1 MQLKANEAMA
11 QWRKK
16 ILICGGAGFIGSN
29 FVRHI
34 YELYPSYQIFNLD
47 LLTYC
52 GNRKNLADIESA
64 GAGKTEEDSRYV
76 FLQGD
81 ICDKELLDL
90 LITTHRFD
98 IIVNFAAE
106 SHVDRSLYS
115 SYDFIRT
122 NVLGVHNL
130 IDACRRHGVPRFVQV
145 STDEVYG
152 DVREGFSSETA
163 PLHASSP
170 YSASKAGA
178 DVFIKSYMRSHNL
191 PAVIVRGSNNYG
203 PYQYPEKLIPL
214 AISNFIEEKKI
225 PVHGTGEHVRSWLH
239 MRDFCSAID
248 LAMHHARDG
257 EVYNVAGVQ
266 KTNLQILDMIRHTL
280 KLPHALD
287 AYKVHTNDRPGA
299 DMRYAPDDAK
309 IRRELGWTP
318 ERHIDEAIHD
328 VVRWYLEHRPW
339 WEEIK
344 QKPVFLEHYERQE
357 QAKYY

>member
-1 MQLKANEAMA
+1 MS

-34 YELYPSYQIFNLD
+34 YHRYPSYQLYNLD

-52 GNRKNLADIESA
+52 GNKKNLQDLEAAE
-64 GAGKTEEDSRYV
+64 AGKPEVESRYV

-81 ICDKELLDL
+81 ICDKDLLDR
-90 LITTHRFD
+90 LITTYRFD

-130 IDACRRHGVPRFVQV
+130 IDACRRHGVSRFVQI

-152 DVREGFSSETA
+152 DVPTGFCTEHA
-163 PLHASSP
+163 PLHASNP
-170 YSASKAGA
+170 YSASKASA
-178 DVFIKSYMRSHNL
+178 DVLTKSYMRTHKL
-191 PAVIVRGSNNYG
+191 PAVIVRGSNNFG

-214 AISNFIEEKKI
+214 AISNMIEEKPI
-225 PVHGTGEHVRSWLH
+225 PVHGTGEHIRSWLH
-239 MRDFCSAID
+239 VLDFCQAID
-248 LAMHHARDG
+248 LVLHHGRDG

-266 KTNLQILDMIRHTL
+266 KTNVEVLEAIRAAL
-280 KLPHALD
+280 GLPKRLA
-287 AYKVHTNDRPGA
+287 AYVAHTNDRPGA
-299 DMRYAPDDAK
+299 DLRYAPDAGK
-309 IRRELGWTP
+309 IKAELGWALT
-318 ERHIDEAIHD
+318 RQFDEVIHET
-328 VVRWYLEHRPW
+328 VEWYLGNRSW
-339 WEEIK
+339 WQEIK
-344 QKPVFLEHYERQE
+344 EKDIFQDHYKRQVE
-357 QAKYY
+357 AKYY